1 MRYRDSGR
9 SLAGG
14 HVILGRAT
22 LLAGLIAALGMLLAG
37 ASSGS
42 LVQTKRGN
50 QLTLGITVPPVG
62 LNPAKVG
69 PGAQVAFLSP
79 TYDSYIYQAADG
91 SFRPG
96 LAASFGYA
104 SGSHNSTFTMTL
116 KRGLKYA
123 DGSPLNAAN
132 VVHNLTYQK
141 GAGFATSSLLQ
152 PFKTI
157 QATGPL
163 KVKITTVRP
172 VAGIPLLF
180 SQFYPTGF
188 PISEAGL
195 ADPKQLDT
203 RSFGIGPYVLNPGA
217 TVSGSVYTYTANP
230 KYYDQSKIH
239 YKKFVIKVIS
249 DSNALLQALK
259 TGQVDVMSGSPKAVP
274 EAKRAKIQVK
284 SATARNVALWLLDR
298 SGQAEKAM
306 GDVRVRRALNFALDR
321 KAIAKALVGDYGTAT
336 DQPANEGL
344 DGFDPALE
352 KMYPYNPTRART
364 LLTQAGYPDGFPMT
378 IVTVTPGQLQ
388 TQAIAGYLEKVGVK
402 VSYVN
407 DDTFRAQLSGKYPVM
422 ILSYAGPMEVLLNLA
437 VRPTAPAN
445 VFKSTN
451 PQLQA
456 LMDGYGLA
464 NAAGRAKI
472 GKQIT
477 KFLVDNA
484 WFLPAYNEHAIWF
497 ARPNVAGVQVT
508 AAWTFLDP
516 KEWYPAG

>member
-1 MRYRDSGR
+1 M
-9 SLAGG
+9 L
-14 HVILGRAT
+14 VAT
-22 LLAGLIAALGMLLAG
+22 S
-37 ASSGS
+37 SSGS
-42 LVQTKRGN
+42 PLQTPKRGN

-79 TYDSYIYQAADG
+79 AYDSYIYQAADG

-104 SGSHNSTFTMTL
+104 SGSSNSTFTMTL
-116 KRGLKYA
+116 RRGLRYA
-123 DGSPLNAAN
+123 DGTPLNAAN

-163 KVKITTVRP
+163 KVKITTIRP
-172 VAGIPLLF
+172 VAGIPLLL

-195 ADPKQLDT
+195 ADPRQLDT
-203 RSFGIGPYVLNPGA
+203 RTFGIGPYVLNPSA
-217 TVSGSVYTYTANP
+217 TVPGSVYTYTANP
-230 KYYDQSKIH
+230 RYHNQAKIYYRR
-239 YKKFVIKVIS
+239 FVIRVIS

-259 TGQVDVMSGSPKAVP
+259 TGQVDVMSGSARAVP

-284 SATARNVALWLLDR
+284 SATARNVGLWLLDR

-306 GDVRVRRALNFALDR
+306 GDVRVRRALNFAVDR
-321 KAIAKALVGDYGTAT
+321 RAVTRALVGEYGTPTA
-336 DQPANEGL
+336 QPANEGL
-344 DGFDPALE
+344 DGFDPTLE
-352 KMYPYNPTRART
+352 RVYPFNAARARQ
-364 LLTQAGYPDGFPMT
+364 LLSQAGYAEGFPLS
-378 IVTVTPGQLQ
+378 IVTVTPGVLQ
-388 TQAIAGYLEKVGVK
+388 AQAIAGYLERVGVK

-407 DDTFRAQLSGKYPVM
+407 DDTFRAQLSGRYPVM

-451 PQLQA
+451 PNLQA
-456 LMDGYGLA
+456 LVDQYGLA
-464 NAAGRAKI
+464 NAAGRARI

-484 WFLPAYNEHAIWF
+484 WFLPVYNEHAIWF
-497 ARPNVAGVQVT
+497 ARPNVAGVQVS

-516 KEWYPAG
+516 KEWRPAS

>member
-1 MRYRDSGR
+1 M
-9 SLAGG
+9 
-14 HVILGRAT
+14 LGRVS
-22 LLAGLIAALGMLLAG
+22 LVAALVVALSLLTVS

-42 LVQTKRGN
+42 PTQNPKRGN

-62 LNPAKVG
+62 LNPAKIG
-69 PGAQVAFLSP
+69 PGAQVAFISP
-79 TYDSYIYQAADG
+79 AYDSYVYQAADG

-104 SGSHNSTFTMTL
+104 SGSSNSTFTMTL

-123 DGSPLNAAN
+123 DGSPLTAAN

-152 PFKTI
+152 PFKAI
-157 QATGPL
+157 QAVSRY
-163 KVKITTVRP
+163 KVKITTTRP

-203 RSFGIGPYVLNPGA
+203 RSFGIGPYVINPGA
-217 TVSGSVYTYTANP
+217 TVPGSVYTYTANP

-249 DSNALLQALK
+249 DSNALLQAIK

-274 EAKRAKIQVK
+274 EARRAKLQVK
-284 SATARNVALWLLDR
+284 SATARNVGIWLLDR
-298 SGQAEKAM
+298 SGTAEKAM
-306 GDVRVRRALNFALDR
+306 ADVRVRRALNFAVDR
-321 KAIAKALVGDYGTAT
+321 KAVTRAVVGAFGTPTA
-336 DQPANEGL
+336 QPANEGL

-352 KMYPYNPTRART
+352 KVYPYNPTRAQQ
-364 LLTQAGYPDGFPMT
+364 LLGTAGYPDGFPLT

-388 TQAIAGYLEKVGVK
+388 AQAVAGYLERVGVD

-407 DDTFRAQLSGKYPVM
+407 DDTFRAQLSGRYPAM

-437 VRPTAPAN
+437 IRPTSPAN

-451 PQLQA
+451 PNLQG
-456 LMDGYGLA
+456 LIDGYGLA
-464 NAAGRAKI
+464 NAAGRARI

-484 WFLPAYNEHAIWF
+484 WFLPIYNEHALWF
-497 ARPNVAGVQVT
+497 ARPNVAGVRVT
-508 AAWTFLDP
+508 AAWSFLDP
-516 KEWYPAG
+516 KEWRPAG